1 MGLFKEVK
9 CGRCDRRYSSIRG
22 RCPYCGARK
31 NRGGKRAADHGNKQL
46 RYIGGILFLV
56 VVVVAVIILVSKS
69 LNNDKRPKPSPTIPV
84 HVTDGV
90 NEVTATPGPETTPPA
105 ETQEPDPTP
114 TPTPTPTVTAIT
126 LNRTDFTLSFI
137 GEQWTM
143 TATLSPAGTN
153 AEVKWSSENERVAI
167 INSNGV
173 VTAIDRG
180 WTYIVCEAGG
190 VIEKCIVRVNADSI
204 LGGNDDEDDND
215 DNNDNDNTGTVSLS
229 HTDVTIKAAESET
242 FTLKVKGTSEKPS
255 YSSENTGIATVS
267 PEGVVKAVSVGTTN
281 IVVSINGE
289 TLKCIVRVK

>member
-31 NRGGKRAADHGNKQL
+31 NRGGKRAANHGNRQL
-46 RYIGGILFLV
+46 HFIGGTLFLI

-69 LNNDKRPKPSPTIPV
+69 LKNEKEPAPSPTFPV
-84 HVTDGV
+84 NVSDGV
-90 NEVTATPGPETTPPA
+90 DEVTATPTRPETTPPV
-105 ETQEPDPTP
+105 ETQEPTP

-126 LNRTDFTLSFI
+126 LNREDFTLSFI

-143 TATLSPAGTN
+143 TATLSPADSD
-153 AEVKWSSENERVAI
+153 AEIKWSSEDESIAI
-167 INSNGV
+167 VNANGV

-190 VIEKCIVRVNADSI
+190 VVEKCIVRVNADSI
-204 LGGNDDEDDND
+204 LGDDDDNSGD
-215 DNNDNDNTGTVSLS
+215 SDNSGDVELS
-229 HTDVTIKAAESET
+229 HTDVTISAAESET
-242 FTLKVKGTSEKPS
+242 FTLTVRGTSATPTF
-255 YSSENTGIATVS
+255 SSEKTNVATVS
-267 PEGVVKAVSVGTTN
+267 PDGVVKAVSAGTTN
-281 IVVSINGE
+281 IIVSVDGE